1 MHDPIRI
8 LALETSGRLGSAAAL
23 AGTAERIS
31 LFGQTALSGAQRT
44 AESLA
49 PAMRQMLTEVG
60 WPPSSINLVAVAIGP
75 GSFTGLRIGVTMA
88 KALAYAIGAEVVGVN
103 TMDVLAAQVPLS
115 DEPVWTILD
124 AQRQELF
131 AAKYSRSAEAHR
143 RLVHEPAILSQASWL
158 ARLTAGDRVTGPA
171 LSRLESRLPAGV
183 RAVARDLWQPM
194 AAAVGEVGWGHYRAG
209 QRDDLW
215 QLTPN
220 YYRPSAA
227 EEKLRS

>member
-1 MHDPIRI
+1 MDDPIHI

-23 AGTAERIS
+23 GGTGKGIW
-31 LFGQTALSGAQRT
+31 LFAQTALSGAQRT

-49 PAMRQMLTEVG
+49 PAVRQMLTDVG
-60 WPPSSINLVAVAIGP
+60 WPANSIKLVAVAIGP

-88 KALAYAIGAEVVGVN
+88 KALAYAVGAEVVGVN
-103 TMDVLAAQVPLS
+103 TLDVLAAQAPPSSEPL
-115 DEPVWTILD
+115 WTVLD

-131 AAKYSRSAEAHR
+131 AAKYSESGETHR
-143 RLVHEPAILSQASWL
+143 QLVHEPAILSQESWL
-158 ARLTAGDRVTGPA
+158 AGLTAGDRVTGPA

-183 RAVARDLWQPM
+183 QVVARDLWLPM
-194 AAAVGEVGWGHYRAG
+194 AAAVGEVGWAHYLAG

-215 QLTPN
+215 QLTPM
-220 YYRPSAA
+220 YYRASAA